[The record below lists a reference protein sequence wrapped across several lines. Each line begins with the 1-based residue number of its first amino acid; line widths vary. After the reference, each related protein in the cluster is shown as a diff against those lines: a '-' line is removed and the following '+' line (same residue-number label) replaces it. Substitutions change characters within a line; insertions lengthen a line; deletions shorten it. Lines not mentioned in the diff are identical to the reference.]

1 MAIEFDGCNISENK
15 TGVRVPESAKVMFK
29 DTDIVKN
36 DIGVDVYIS
45 SLLADKLGLP
55 ENTPQ
60 SYVDEVEKLLKAN
73 ADQSTS
79 NKIKLL
85 ENSTLFKWL
94 GHTSSLITIATALI
108 AKFG

>member
-15 TGVRVPESAKVMFK
+15 TGVRAPETADLSFK

-45 SLLADKLGLP
+45 SLLVEKLGLP

-73 ADQSTS
+73 ADQSTPI
-79 NKIKLL
+79 KMKLL

-108 AKFG
+108 AMFG